1 GKFTALT
8 LKYPRLLFELKNNNQ
23 LLAELEKFAIDQS
36 PGLNNSIMPLK
47 DKGSASYWINNYPKI
62 QQLLCS
68 KMTSNNNDK
77 KYIFENGSV
86 KKLLQVSPQGIS
98 PKYFKLR
105 ELLAAKKWKEANDE
119 TFDIILQANKIKK
132 YLSVSRREII
142 VGFVPAALAGVLI
155 GVRAATGRLLQLSV
169 LTLGVGGAGGVLSGL
184 IEKAEGV
191 KRLNRAKM
199 EVEFSETLPS
209 GILAGAVSGFFI
221 GCGVTGA
228 VVLVIKGVIEGV
240 VLAGVV
246 IGGFLGRIGVISM
259 FRFPLFRL
267 SLSDFEYSQYSKAI
281 ENFPSDDLSAIDQ
294 LWVKYSG
301 GKYGFSVQKKIYHEN
316 DRTGSEMEVLNNF
329 YESLGWQKQRQWLLH
344 NDLNLELDGVV
355 PCLWSAEIPG
365 LEINN
370 QDQNNLLIIDR
381 NSGIKIK
388 EKALKLYLALLSKD
402 L

>member
-1 GKFTALT
+1 MSKFTALT

-47 DKGSASYWINNYPKI
+47 DKGSASYWINNYSKI

-228 VVLVIKGVIEGV
+228 VVLVIKGAIEGV
-240 VLAGVV
+240 VLAGVVLGVV

-259 FRFPLFRL
+259 FRFPLCRL
-267 SLSDFEYSQYSKAI
+267 SLSDFEYSQYSEA
-281 ENFPSDDLSAIDQ
+281 N
-294 LWVKYSG
+294 V
-301 GKYGFSVQKKIYHEN
+301 
-316 DRTGSEMEVLNNF
+316 
-329 YESLGWQKQRQWLLH
+329 
-344 NDLNLELDGVV
+344 
-355 PCLWSAEIPG
+355 
-365 LEINN
+365 
-370 QDQNNLLIIDR
+370 
-381 NSGIKIK
+381 
-388 EKALKLYLALLSKD
+388 
-402 L
+402 